1 MKIRSQP
8 LYPRARWLN
17 RPMNSGA
24 YRPWLLE
31 KGSLTKRLKAHAK
44 HFAVQPLL
52 QDRCKP
58 AVDEAYLLGLV
69 QYQKDL
75 HREVML
81 LDGHQALVFAR
92 SVLPVKSLHGDWQGL
107 GRLGNQPLGAALF
120 SNPRMART
128 PLQFRKIGQHHAL
141 YRRATS
147 YLVQLPKAL
156 WARRSV
162 FKLNSGREILVT
174 EVFLPS
180 VLDL

>member
-1 MKIRSQP
+1 MKIRSQS

-17 RPMNSGA
+17 RPVNSGA

-31 KGSLTKRLKAHAK
+31 EGSLTKRLKASAK
-44 HFAVQPLL
+44 KFAVQPLL

-58 AVDEAYLLGLV
+58 SVDEAYLLRLL
-69 QYQKDL
+69 QRQNDF

-81 LDGHQALVFAR
+81 MNGNQALVFAR
-92 SVLPVKSLHGDWQGL
+92 SVLPIKSLHSDWQGL
-107 GRLGNQPLGAALF
+107 GSLGNQPLGAALF
-120 SNPRMART
+120 SNPRIVRT

-141 YRRATS
+141 YRRAARH
-147 YLVQLPKAL
+147 LAELPTAL
-156 WARRSV
+156 WARRSI
-162 FKLNSGREILVT
+162 FKLRGGQEILVT

>member
-8 LYPRARWLN
+8 LYPRVRWLN

-107 GRLGNQPLGAALF
+107 GRLGNKPLGAALF

-141 YRRATS
+141 YRRAAR
-147 YLVQLPKAL
+147 YLAQLPTAL
-156 WARRSV
+156 WARRSI
-162 FKLNSGREILVT
+162 FKLSTGQGILVT

-180 VLDL
+180 VLDF

>member
-1 MKIRSQP
+1 
-8 LYPRARWLN
+8 
-17 RPMNSGA
+17 MNSGA

-31 KGSLTKRLKAHAK
+31 QGSLTKRLKAHAK
-44 HFAVQPLL
+44 KFGVQALL
-52 QDRCKP
+52 QGRCKLS
-58 AVDEAYLLGLV
+58 ADEAYLLGLV
-69 QYQKDL
+69 QYQNDL

-81 LDGHQALVFAR
+81 MDGNQALVFAR

-120 SNPRMART
+120 SNPRVART

-141 YRRATS
+141 YRRAAS
-147 YLVQLPKAL
+147 YLAQLPTAL
-156 WARRSV
+156 WARRSI
-162 FKLNSGREILVT
+162 FKLSTGRQILVT